1 MNNVYETKYKS
12 GEIEYSLET
21 EKERKIEEKRLKNL
35 GVKFTSKKLSNKE
48 KRWLYEY
55 YYTNRSKIR
64 KTNRYF

>member
-1 MNNVYETKYKS
+1 MINVYETKYKS

-48 KRWLYEY
+48 KRWLYE
-55 YYTNRSKIR
+55 
-64 KTNRYF
+64 